1 MWVVGWPG
9 GGGRRFQAATRGGK
23 GQGVMPWGT
32 RTGSRLM
39 PGDTPGGE
47 SRVRRLV
54 APRIPAH
61 EPPPHPASPAAPC
74 QGLGA
79 HMGGAPPAAAAAGP
93 AAPAPPLP
101 EPTAPVGPLVAFLF
115 FSNYPI
121 FDRFN
126 GGEVKI

>member
-1 MWVVGWPG
+1 VAGRGRAEVPGCDPGREGPG
-9 GGGRRFQAATRGGK
+9 GDAVGDAHRFPVDARGHSGR
-23 GQGVMPWGT
+23 
-32 RTGSRLM
+32 
-39 PGDTPGGE
+39 GE
-47 SRVRRLV
+47 SGQEAGG
-54 APRIPAH
+54 APHPGARA
-61 EPPPHPASPAAPC
+61 PPHPASPAAPC